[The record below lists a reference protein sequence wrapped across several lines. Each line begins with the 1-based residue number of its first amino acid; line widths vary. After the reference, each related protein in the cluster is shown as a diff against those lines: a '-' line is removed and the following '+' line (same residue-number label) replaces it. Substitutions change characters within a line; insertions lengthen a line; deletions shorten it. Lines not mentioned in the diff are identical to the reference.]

1 MVGDRRVDTHGG
13 RAMFRVPPSKVTPPA
28 VPPEHIRRPALE
40 AALDRGADQGLTL
53 VCAPPGSGK
62 TSLLAAWVRATRG
75 PPTAWVRLEPEDTD
89 PRRLWA
95 AVLAALTALPD
106 VPESSRLRRLVVSRA
121 TVELDFLGE
130 LLEGLAALPDGVR
143 LVLDDVQHLDRPAS
157 RPGLEMLVR
166 VPPPGLR
173 LVLSGRRDPLL
184 PLARLRMEER
194 LHEVRT
200 EQLLFTRPEAATLLE
215 RAGLRLTRPQ
225 VDALH
230 ERTGGWVAGL
240 RLATVSLRG
249 HADPDRFLAE
259 FSGDERPVADYL
271 VDEVLTGLAAAQRE
285 TLRRVSVARTLPAGL
300 AVELAGREDAVD
312 VLDDLVRD
320 TGLVTGTGAP
330 GAEYRVAEL
339 LRSHLVADLGRHGPE
354 LVTRTHRRAACWWS
368 AQGGPVE
375 ALAHA
380 GQAGDPAFL
389 AEMLGSWAPRL
400 VGVGEL
406 DALDRAVTALDAET
420 GAEPWAASTAAHVHA
435 RQGRPAELRA
445 ALRRARRA
453 GRGARG
459 SDAVFRTATERLVG
473 LRHTPGA
480 SREEGADP
488 ADPAL
493 AALVHTGRGTAGV
506 VGDDGRAAVVELERG
521 LRLAARHGLGALERQ
536 ARCLLAAARWTVGDV
551 PGAAADAAA
560 ALGGGAGPEDNP
572 WTAVARAVGAHVAVL
587 RADPDAALAVLAD
600 GATIPDAALP
610 PVLRFALRT
619 AHGGALV
626 DGADREAGLLA
637 LQAARAELGGVRAP
651 AALEITAALQEHHA
665 ASWLGHPA
673 AAGSVAGWLA
683 ARRPE
688 RPELHLV
695 RAWTAAAAGADRAM
709 RDAVAPLLAGGLPPG
724 PVPTLV
730 EAWLVE
736 TRARLARGDRPGA
749 RHALRTALDHA
760 VPLDARRP
768 FVHAGDAVRALL
780 VDQLVGGG
788 DRAAFVART
797 LGARAG
803 ARERGTTGLSSREHD
818 VLTRL
823 PSLESLDE
831 IAEDL
836 DVSINTIK
844 SHVRAIYGKLGV
856 STRREAVLTAHEQGL
871 LR

>member
-1 MVGDRRVDTHGG
+1 
-13 RAMFRVPPSKVTPPA
+13 MFHVPPSKVTPPA

-89 PRRLWA
+89 PRRLWT
-95 AVLAALTALPD
+95 AVLAALTALPG

-130 LLEGLAALPDGVR
+130 LLEGLAAVPDGVR

-157 RPGLEMLVR
+157 RHGLEMLVR
-166 VPPPGLR
+166 SPPPGLR
-173 LVLSGRRDPLL
+173 LVLSGRRDPAL
-184 PLARLRMEER
+184 PLPRLRMEER
-194 LHEVRT
+194 VHEVRT
-200 EQLLFTRPEAATLLE
+200 EQLLFTRPEAAALLD
-215 RAGLRLTRPQ
+215 RAGLRLTGSQ

-249 HADPDRFLAE
+249 HPDPDRFLAG

-271 VDEVLTGLAAAQRE
+271 VDEVLTALAAEQRE
-285 TLRRVSVARTLPAGL
+285 TLRRVSVAKTLPAGL
-300 AVELAGREDAVD
+300 AVELAGRDDAVD
-312 VLDDLVRD
+312 VLDDLVRS

-339 LRSHLVADLGRHGPE
+339 LRSHLVADLGRQGPE
-354 LVTRTHRRAACWWS
+354 LVARTHRRAACWWS
-368 AQGGPVE
+368 AQGRPVE

-380 GQAGDPAFL
+380 REAGDAGFL
-389 AEMLGSWAPRL
+389 AELLGRWAPRL

-406 DALDRAVTALDAET
+406 DALDRAAAALDAGA
-420 GAEPWAASTAAHVHA
+420 GAEPWAASTVAHVHA

-445 ALRRARRA
+445 TLRRARRA

-459 SDAVFRTATERLVG
+459 SAAVFRTATERLVG
-473 LRHTPGA
+473 LRPTPGA
-480 SREEGADP
+480 SREEAPDV

-493 AALVHTGRGTAGV
+493 AALVHTGRGTAGL
-506 VGDDGRAAVVELERG
+506 VGDDGRAAVAELECG
-521 LRLAARHGLGALERQ
+521 SRLAVRHGLGALERQ

-551 PGAAADAAA
+551 AGAAVDAAA
-560 ALGGGAGPEDNP
+560 ALEGGAGQEETP

-587 RADPDAALAVLAD
+587 RADPDAALAVLAALTD
-600 GATIPDAALP
+600 GATASDAALP

-619 AHGGALV
+619 AGGGALV

-651 AALEITAALQEHHA
+651 APLEITAALLEHHA

-688 RPELHLV
+688 CAELHLV
-695 RAWTAAAAGADRAM
+695 RAWTAAAAGTDRAM
-709 RDAVAPLLAGGLPPG
+709 RDAIAPLLAGGLPPG

-736 TRARLARGDRPGA
+736 TRGRLARGDRPGA

-803 ARERGTTGLSSREHD
+803 GREPGTTGLSSREHD

-831 IAEDL
+831 IAEAL

>member
-1 MVGDRRVDTHGG
+1 
-13 RAMFRVPPSKVTPPA
+13 MFHVPPSKVTPPP
-28 VPPEHIRRPALE
+28 VPPEHIRRPGLE
-40 AALDRGADQGLTL
+40 AALERGTDAALTL

-62 TSLLAAWVRATRG
+62 TSLLAAWVASTRG

-95 AVLAALTALPD
+95 AVLAALTALPG
-106 VPESSRLRRLVVSRA
+106 VPPSSRLHRLVVSRA
-121 TVELDFLGE
+121 TVELDFVGE

-143 LVLDDVQHLDRPAS
+143 LVLDDVQHLDRPAA
-157 RPGLEMLVR
+157 RHGLEMLVR
-166 VPPPGLR
+166 GPPPGLR
-173 LVLSGRRDPLL
+173 LVLSGRRDPPL
-184 PLARLRMEER
+184 PLPRLRLQER
-194 LHEVRT
+194 LREVRT
-200 EQLLFTRPEAATLLE
+200 EQLLFTRPEAAALLG
-215 RAGLRLTRPQ
+215 RAGLRLTPPQ

-240 RLATVSLRG
+240 RLAAVSLRG
-249 HADPDRFLAE
+249 HPDPDRFLAE

-271 VDEVLTGLAAAQRE
+271 VDEVLTGLAPEQRE
-285 TLRRVSVARTLPAGL
+285 TLRRVSVARALPAGL
-300 AVELAGREDAVD
+300 AVELAGRDDAAD
-312 VLDDLVRD
+312 VLDDLVRS

-354 LVTRTHRRAACWWS
+354 LVARTHRRAADWWS
-368 AQGGPVE
+368 AQGRPVE

-380 GQAGDPAFL
+380 RWAGDAGFL
-389 AEMLGSWAPRL
+389 ADLLGRWAPRL

-406 DALDRAVTALDAET
+406 DALDRAAAALDADA
-420 GAEPWAASTAAHVHA
+420 GAEPWAGATVAHVHA
-435 RQGRPAELRA
+435 RQGRPTEVRA

-453 GRGARG
+453 APRGA
-459 SDAVFRTATERLVG
+459 DALAFRTATERLVG
-473 LRHTPGA
+473 LRGGTGA
-480 SREEGADP
+480 CPEEADAA

-493 AALVHTGRGTAGV
+493 AALVHLGRGTIGV
-506 VGDDGRAAVVELERG
+506 VRDDGRAAVGELERG
-521 LRLAARHGLGALERQ
+521 LGLAARHGLGALERQ
-536 ARCLLAAARWTVGDV
+536 ARCLLAAARWSVGDV
-551 PGAAADAAA
+551 AGAAVDAAA
-560 ALGGGAGPEDNP
+560 ALDGVTGEEDTP
-572 WTAVARAVGAHVAVL
+572 WTAVARAVAAHVAVL
-587 RADPDAALAVLAD
+587 RADPDAALGILA
-600 GATIPDAALP
+600 GATTAADAALP
-610 PVLRFALRT
+610 PALRFALRT
-619 AHGGALV
+619 AAGGALV

-651 AALEITAALQEHHA
+651 AAVEITAALLEHDA
-665 ASWLGHPA
+665 ASLLGHPA
-673 AAGSVAGWLA
+673 AGASVAGWLA
-683 ARRPE
+683 SRRPGC
-688 RPELHLV
+688 PELHLV
-695 RAWTAAAAGADRAM
+695 RARTAAGAGDDHAM
-709 RDAVAPLLAGGLPPG
+709 RHAVAPLLPGGLPPG
-724 PVPTLV
+724 PAPTLV
-730 EAWLVE
+730 EAWLLE
-736 TRARLARGDRPGA
+736 TRGRLARRDRPGA
-749 RHALRTALDHA
+749 RRALRTALDHA
-760 VPLDARRP
+760 LPLDARRP

-797 LGARAG
+797 LAARAG
-803 ARERGTTGLSSREHD
+803 GAPAPSGLSSREHD